1 MITYLMILVERI
13 YVPRD
18 SFYYFEQ
25 NFYKGSS
32 FLSALTIQTGIL
44 SQPKPL
50 FFALKTFFPHIFLFV
65 CFFEGN
71 LIQLMTILP

>member
-1 MITYLMILVERI
+1 MSPEI
-13 YVPRD
+13 
-18 SFYYFEQ
+18 FYFEQ

-32 FLSALTIQTGIL
+32 FLSASTIQTGIL
-44 SQPKPL
+44 SQQKSIFL
-50 FFALKTFFPHIFLFV
+50 ALKTFFPHIFFV